1 MRLNTITGTP
11 SFSCWSPPP
20 APAPSGGR
28 GGDSGGTLLED
39 RNCAITSINAI
50 CFCTFNIASVL
61 EVASHCDEQSLMSI
75 VLIMKPWAT
84 ILQKRKHL
92 LQSAT
97 MNLILSSI
105 VCLQCCVDSCHYKSQ
120 NKTLE
125 TIDARHRTNTDIC
138 CAPVPV
144 LALGI
149 MKLKLAANASN
160 VFRIQD
166 I

>member
-1 MRLNTITGTP
+1 
-11 SFSCWSPPP
+11 
-20 APAPSGGR
+20 
-28 GGDSGGTLLED
+28 
-39 RNCAITSINAI
+39 
-50 CFCTFNIASVL
+50 
-61 EVASHCDEQSLMSI
+61 
-75 VLIMKPWAT
+75 
-84 ILQKRKHL
+84 
-92 LQSAT
+92 